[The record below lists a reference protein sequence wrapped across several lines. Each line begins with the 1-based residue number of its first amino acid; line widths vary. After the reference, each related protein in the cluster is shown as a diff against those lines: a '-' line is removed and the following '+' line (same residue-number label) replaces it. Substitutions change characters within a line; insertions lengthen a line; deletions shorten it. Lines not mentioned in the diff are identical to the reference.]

1 MRLISKIS
9 APLTFSIHCA
19 KATDTLVRFPCFWY
33 WVVFIKVCEIGQ
45 KHYKWLKIA
54 KKMWVFLFIIK
65 PIPIMI
71 IFLPPSFYSPK
82 VFLLMWSSSSILIK
96 QSSNQKSYASINQ
109 VKMES
114 KKALLLVVGID
125 RFFVSCRS
133 EKLTTLRERTTSY
146 LWSQSKKKLTVRF
159 QHLD

>member
-1 MRLISKIS
+1 
-9 APLTFSIHCA
+9 
-19 KATDTLVRFPCFWY
+19 
-33 WVVFIKVCEIGQ
+33 
-45 KHYKWLKIA
+45 
-54 KKMWVFLFIIK
+54 
-65 PIPIMI
+65 MI

-133 EKLTTLRERTTSY
+133 EKLTTLRDRTTSY
-146 LWSQSKKKLTVRF
+146 L
-159 QHLD
+159 